1 MLGTWQ
7 YRLNFRFIRPL
18 LVRENDFLGAFRH
31 GLFDGGENLFDAKHA
46 LVGAFAV
53 AFFAFRCQIAQKGHT
68 IAATAA
74 VRFFLFP
81 LNSHLHV
88 VHHLEPAT
96 PWFLLPKRSQRYS
109 SWDRINGVF
118 GEGGL
123 LQRLMT

>member
-1 MLGTWQ
+1 MPMMT
-7 YRLNFRFIRPL
+7 I
-18 LVRENDFLGAFRH
+18 
-31 GLFDGGENLFDAKHA
+31 K
-46 LVGAFAV
+46 FAASKLQAYSEHV
-53 AFFAFRCQIAQKGHT
+53 LYQKPILQKGHT